1 MLLMLSRQYERLLT
15 AAPELDA
22 LTSLDAPALT
32 SGPGILHLD

>member
-1 MLLMLSRQYERLLT
+1 MLLALSRQYKGLT

-22 LTSLDAPALT
+22 LTSLDAPASA